1 MDLASATKAKVP
13 AGSAGRG
20 QVLHAASRE
29 RGNPLRAFSLFVFVP
44 AIFVFLGTCFLAF
57 VSLHLMTAEINR
69 VAAERTRSAISASVE
84 LILDQL
90 AEKSADEANWTEAY
104 LNTYPRFD
112 LAWLDDTWGTGA
124 RRDSLY
130 DTVVVT
136 DSQGD
141 ILFGEARSGRL
152 EGRIQD
158 VFSGAGVL
166 QEGLIDPQK
175 AALRGKTST
184 ALALS
189 GNAVFVLAASIINGS
204 SGQLTIS
211 AIDTRTLWF
220 AKELDAE
227 LLTGLARQLQAPI
240 PRVELDAGPNPDEQ
254 SLPLLDAAGDRI
266 ANLVWLPIRPGD
278 GAFAQAAGFAALVL
292 LCLGVLT
299 FTVLTGFRRSV
310 QRRAEAD
317 ERDWFSTRYDSA
329 TGLMNQ
335 FGLEEAISRAVP
347 AQGELSVAMARIE
360 LEGVKD
366 FAANYGQQTA
376 EALLARLAS
385 LMVARIDGR
394 AQVARIG
401 LDDFAICSVET
412 HALARVR
419 EAAHALF
426 DIVSDVIPL
435 DDLRPKLAASIG
447 IAEKSVTRG
456 AAGQVFEM
464 AAAAMQRARE
474 NGGNQIVTYEPSIEA
489 RRQRR
494 LALQADIRR
503 GVDAE
508 EFDLVY
514 QPIFDFSSQTLAGV
528 EALMRWPRRP
538 GGAMSP
544 SEFIPAAE
552 TSGLIEE
559 LGMLA
564 LRQACNAMKDIPRLK
579 LSVNVSTVQFRSPA
593 LASRIDAVLAST
605 RFPASRLQLE
615 ITESFL
621 LTRPERAKKVI
632 EELRGRGIS
641 IALDDFGTGFS
652 SVGYL
657 RQFRFDRVKLDR
669 SLVSDID
676 LDPVK
681 LALVDS
687 TMVFAFAM
695 GLSVTAEGVER
706 REEAAAL
713 TRLGCSEFQG
723 FLFSR
728 PLSLEG
734 LHRLLGENEGMLK
747 SA

>member
-1 MDLASATKAKVP
+1 MASASKAKVP
-13 AGSAGRG
+13 AGAAGRG
-20 QVLHAASRE
+20 PSLRAASRG
-29 RGNPLRAFSLFVFVP
+29 RSDPLRAFSLFVFVP
-44 AIFVFLGTCFLAF
+44 AILVFIGTCFLAF

-69 VAAERTRSAISASVE
+69 IAGERTRSAIAASVE

-90 AEKSADEANWTEAY
+90 AAKSADEANWTEAY
-104 LNTYPRFD
+104 LNTYAEFD
-112 LAWLDDTWGTGA
+112 LAWLDDTWGTSA
-124 RRDSLY
+124 RRDGHY
-130 DTVVVT
+130 DTVMVT
-136 DSQGD
+136 DSQGT
-141 ILFGEARSGRL
+141 ILFGESRF
-152 EGRIQD
+152 GRIEGKVQD
-158 VFSGAGVL
+158 LFTGAAVL

-175 AALRGKTST
+175 AAVRGKTST
-184 ALALS
+184 SLS
-189 GNAVFVLAASIINGS
+189 ISGDAVYTLAASVINGS

-220 AKELDAE
+220 AKRLDDNV
-227 LLTGLARQLQAPI
+227 LTGLARQLQVPI
-240 PRVELDAGPNPDEQ
+240 PRVELQAGLSPDEQ
-254 SLPLLDAAGDRI
+254 AMPLIDATGTKI
-266 ANLVWLPIRPGD
+266 ADLVWLPIRPGD
-278 GAFAQAAGFAALVL
+278 GAFTQAAGFAALVL

-317 ERDWFSTRYDSA
+317 ERDWISTRYDAA

-335 FGLEEAISRAVP
+335 FGLEEAINSLTP
-347 AQGELSVAMARIE
+347 GTGDLSVAVAWIE
-360 LEGVKD
+360 LEGLKD
-366 FAANYGQQTA
+366 FAANYGPQTS
-376 EALLARLAS
+376 EALLARLAN
-385 LMVARIDGR
+385 LMQARIDER
-394 AQVARIG
+394 ARVARLG
-401 LDDFAICSVET
+401 PEEFAICSVET
-412 HALARVR
+412 DALPRVR
-419 EAAHALF
+419 EAAHAVL
-426 DIVSDVIPL
+426 DLVSDVIPL

-447 IAEKSVTRG
+447 IAEKRVKRG
-456 AAGQVFEM
+456 AVGQVFDM

-503 GVDAE
+503 GLDAE

-514 QPIFDFSSQTLAGV
+514 QPIFDFSTQTLAGV

-538 GGAMSP
+538 EGAMSP

-552 TSGLIEE
+552 SSGLIEE
-559 LGMLA
+559 LGLLA
-564 LRQACNAMKDIPRLK
+564 LRQACAAMKDIPRLK

-593 LASRIDAVLAST
+593 LSSRIDAVLTST

-621 LTRPERAKKVI
+621 LARPERAKQVI

-695 GLSVTAEGVER
+695 GLAVTAEGVER

-713 TRLGCSEFQG
+713 TKLGCTEFQG

-728 PLSLEG
+728 PLSLDG